1 MFVIPKDL
9 RTARLALTA
18 WPHRSKLR
26 AFLLVYSL
34 NVHALNLKLLPL
46 LLRLTLPLRLL
57 LLVLLL
63 LLLLL
68 VLLLTFLGH
77 LNFA

>member
-26 AFLLVYSL
+26 TFLPAHSL
-34 NVHALNLKLLPL
+34 NLHAHNSKLLPL
-46 LLRLTLPLRLL
+46 LLRLPLPLRLL
-57 LLVLLL
+57 LLVL